1 MNFLLEHKELGFII
15 IGAVIGSLLPKAKVH
30 LLGKKVGEKL
40 PTKTAIMIA
49 DLIDEFEQGLRN
61 KEFKGNKNVIS
72 NEQLSEETKKLKINM
87 GLEK

>member
-1 MNFLLEHKELGFII
+1 MNFLLEHKELGFMI

-40 PTKTAIMIA
+40 PKKTAIMIA

-61 KEFKGNKNVIS
+61 KEFKGNKNLIS

>member
-1 MNFLLEHKELGFII
+1 MDFLLEHKELWFII

-61 KEFKGNKNVIS
+61 KDFKGNKNIIS

>member
-1 MNFLLEHKELGFII
+1 MKFLLDNKELLFL
-15 IGAVIGSLLPKAKVH
+15 IGGAIIGSLLPKAKVH

-61 KEFKGNKNVIS
+61 KDFKGNKNIIS

>member
-1 MNFLLEHKELGFII
+1 MDFLLEHKELGFII

-61 KEFKGNKNVIS
+61 KEFKGNKHVIS

>member
-1 MNFLLEHKELGFII
+1 MNFLLEHKELWFII
-15 IGAVIGSLLPKAKVH
+15 IGAVIGSLLPKAKVY

-40 PTKTAIMIA
+40 PKKTAIMIA

-61 KEFKGNKNVIS
+61 KDFKGNKNIIS

>member
-15 IGAVIGSLLPKAKVH
+15 IGTVIGSLLPKAKAH
-30 LLGKKVGEKL
+30 LLGKKIGEKL
-40 PTKTAIMIA
+40 PNKTAIMLA

-61 KEFKGNKNVIS
+61 KDFKGNKNIIS

>member
-1 MNFLLEHKELGFII
+1 MNFLLEHKELSFIV
-15 IGAVIGSLLPKAKVH
+15 IGVVIGSLLPKAKVH

-61 KEFKGNKNVIS
+61 KEFKGNKNLIS

>member
-1 MNFLLEHKELGFII
+1 MDFLLEHKELGFII

-61 KEFKGNKNVIS
+61 KEFKGNKNLIS

>member
-1 MNFLLEHKELGFII
+1 MEFLIEHKEIGYII
-15 IGAVIGSLLPKAKVH
+15 AGAIIGSLLPKAKVRF
-30 LLGKKVGEKL
+30 LGKKVREKL

-61 KEFKGNKNVIS
+61 KEFKGNKNIIS

>member
-1 MNFLLEHKELGFII
+1 MDFLLEHKELGFII
-15 IGAVIGSLLPKAKVH
+15 IGAIIGSLLPKAKVH

-61 KEFKGNKNVIS
+61 KDFKGNKNIIS

>member
-1 MNFLLEHKELGFII
+1 MDFLLEHKELGFII

>member
-15 IGAVIGSLLPKAKVH
+15 IGAIIGSLLPKAKVH

>member
-1 MNFLLEHKELGFII
+1 MEFLIEHKEIGYII
-15 IGAVIGSLLPKAKVH
+15 VGAIIGSLLPKAKVRF
-30 LLGKKVGEKL
+30 LGKKVREKL
-40 PTKTAIMIA
+40 PTKTAIVLA

-61 KEFKGNKNVIS
+61 KEFKGNKNIIS

>member
-1 MNFLLEHKELGFII
+1 MDFLLEHKELGFII

-30 LLGKKVGEKL
+30 LLGKEVGEKL

-61 KEFKGNKNVIS
+61 KEFKGNKNLIS